1 MKRTDQHILVM
12 HNGYCWCLLEAMYK
26 HCMRTSPGEGNGK
39 SKTFFGDLFTTLL
52 NPSYLQNQT
61 IDYLQYNT
69 CKTHLH
75 PWPDTYAAKHYKLS
89 LATVTV

>member
-1 MKRTDQHILVM
+1 MDTVGVYSKQCINTVCAHHRARGMVKVRLFLET
-12 HNGYCWCLLEAMYK
+12 YLLTA
-26 HCMRTSPGEGNGK
+26 
-39 SKTFFGDLFTTLL
+39 LL

-75 PWPDTYAAKHYKLS
+75 PWPDTYAAKHYKLIQII
-89 LATVTV
+89 LAF